1 MVARILYFGRDTCHR
16 LPVLASAGYSIES
29 CDSVEELAAAL
40 RARDEAAALLMSDKE
55 VDIAGRAIA
64 LTRSHSRVPVV
75 VFRDSNGDPAVA
87 PVDLNV
93 PTLTPP
99 SQWLP
104 EISALIEECRKRA
117 DPVSS

>member
-40 RARDEAAALLMSDKE
+40 RSRDAASALLVSDKE
-55 VDIAGRAIA
+55 VDVAGRAIA
-64 LTRSHSRVPVV
+64 LTRSHSSVPVV
-75 VFRDSNGDPAVA
+75 VFRDSNGDPAVTC
-87 PVDLNV
+87 VDLDV
-93 PTLTPP
+93 PILTPP

-104 EISALIEECRKRA
+104 EISALIAQHRKLA
-117 DPVSS
+117 GFM